1 MLLFMSELCHHWCLC
16 CVIIRV
22 CIDLLFMS
30 VVPSFISVSWLMPV
44 LCHDLRMCYIITR
57 VCVMSL
63 FVTVLRHLSYC
74 LTSFSILA
82 SWHHSCTLLSL
93 MSLYA
98 IPSVCAVV
106 LGVSVVSCISAMSLA
121 VLEQRCVKSK
131 NKIQKLTRTPRRPP
145 PPRWRPVVAAAGGA
159 CPASPAPG
167 SWPRATPGRTSL
179 GRWPPGCW
187 TRGRT
192 GPWGCAACPSACAC
206 LGLTITWYPSCIS
219 GGRYPRMNRKMNE
232 WFSYSTLVE
241 TAAIMARTVRYLI
254 CLSDGCRSSC
264 LHVSM

>member
-1 MLLFMSELCHHWCLC
+1 MIDAGVVSRLVYVLYHYSCLCYVIICACVTSFIILPHVILHFSVMTSLVCFAITHVTLCHSFCLC
-16 CVIIRV
+16 CR
-22 CIDLLFMS
+22 
-30 VVPSFISVSWLMPV
+30 SW
-44 LCHDLRMCYIITR
+44 CQC
-57 VCVMSL
+57 CVM
-63 FVTVLRHLSYC
+63 TR
-74 LTSFSILA
+74 I
-82 SWHHSCTLLSL
+82 
-93 MSLYA
+93 
-98 IPSVCAVV
+98 I
-106 LGVSVVSCISAMSLA
+106 AMSLA
-121 VLEQRCVKSK
+121 VLEQRYVKSK

-219 GGRYPRMNRKMNE
+219 GGTYPRMNRKMNE
-232 WFSYSTLVE
+232 
-241 TAAIMARTVRYLI
+241 
-254 CLSDGCRSSC
+254 
-264 LHVSM
+264 